1 MKSLKSWDIA
11 IIGIP
16 RCWTHHMQGHGELVA
31 WYYIYRLRTVPV
43 AVKCKRVHSHMHST
57 AMNGST
63 DWPWSGVIINKV
75 RGWEAKVLRLTFRL
89 RMRPAETWVGYR
101 TRTAKKKKRNSWRNM
116 GLPLLIDKILEQH
129 LDYYDVGRVPRRCPN
144 YAGSSC
150 HFEGVERL
158 LGGEAV
164 PLGVWRGIP
173 TTCKGE
179 STKLGS
185 TTEGYSGTHRWRD
198 GLARGMI
205 G

>member
-1 MKSLKSWDIA
+1 
-11 IIGIP
+11 
-16 RCWTHHMQGHGELVA
+16 MQA
-31 WYYIYRLRTVPV
+31 CPQPY
-43 AVKCKRVHSHMHST
+43 AQHSHERQHRLAMEWSHYQQST
-57 AMNGST
+57 WLGSE
-63 DWPWSGVIINKV
+63 SAASHLQASHEAGRNMGGLQNKNS
-75 RGWEAKVLRLTFRL
+75 
-89 RMRPAETWVGYR
+89 
-101 TRTAKKKKRNSWRNM
+101 KKKKRNSWRNM